1 MLVPSQ
7 EGAAPVEGVRTIAT
21 YLAETTQPAL
31 LGASA
36 ADKAQVDQWLAFAV
50 SDVRTPVLAKNTKV
64 LRDGVRALNEH
75 LLTRT
80 YLALDGRLS
89 LADVVAWANLH
100 TYMVKEADGE
110 RTEQWARRVAGG
122 VAIRDKGEDSR

>member
-110 RTEQWARRVAGG
+110 RTE
-122 VAIRDKGEDSR
+122 